1 MLTEYEKSLLRKYMI
16 SGTFNIHQWAAYLTF
31 LVGRPVTLVET
42 DDFLKEESER
52 RFGKPKW
59 EDTWNGLQ
67 RTN

>member
-1 MLTEYEKSLLRKYMI
+1 MLTDYEKARLRGI
-16 SGTFNIHQWAAYLTF
+16 SGTYSIYHWQSLFSF
-31 LVGRPVTLVET
+31 MVGRPVDLVET